1 MRSHSICG
9 RARALYHGL
18 SSFYATADRLSVP
31 ESQNVSTIKHLSRS
45 GRDFPLPAGVLRV
58 VSGTL
63 CHQLARPRAQA
74 WSPSKL
80 YSITSDGLHQT
91 RRIATYFVEAAARQ
105 KLLRS
110 NSHAHYEATTTQ
122 KPRISEA
129 SATPKAATIPIPP
142 QRRGHNNDNTHPA

>member
-80 YSITSDGLHQT
+80 YSITSDGLHQVCNIFCHHLT
-91 RRIATYFVEAAARQ
+91 FLFHIPGCKGV
-105 KLLRS
+105 RS
-110 NSHAHYEATTTQ
+110 
-122 KPRISEA
+122 RF
-129 SATPKAATIPIPP
+129 PIPAFPPSPDTAHTKP
-142 QRRGHNNDNTHPA
+142 QSNLKKRSRHASSGDP

>member
-31 ESQNVSTIKHLSRS
+31 ESQNVSTIKHSSRS

-63 CHQLARPRAQA
+63 RHQLTF
-74 WSPSKL
+74 
-80 YSITSDGLHQT
+80 YVT